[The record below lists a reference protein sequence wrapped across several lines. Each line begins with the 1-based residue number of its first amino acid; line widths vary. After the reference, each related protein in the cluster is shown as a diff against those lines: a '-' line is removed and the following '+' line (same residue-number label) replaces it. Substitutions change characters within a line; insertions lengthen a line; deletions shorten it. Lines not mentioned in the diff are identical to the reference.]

1 MASRKKATKRTVKP
15 SNPRKRHAN
24 LYDAIQGHVTRNG
37 KAANASGR
45 PLRPDEVL
53 FRRKNAPVQYREY
66 DSYSAHNRLPPGQ
79 ELPDGGLTAALHVHI
94 SRLYAKTAGQGRQGI
109 RKPMDETALI
119 ALGILMEETARGV
132 LGETGD
138 LAFTEATD
146 KDEKQNLTRHS
157 KQNAHRENKGIPSGV
172 GPGENVGAGHVKFRR
187 PRTLTSLQAPKTQP
201 NPQKAASILTW
212 FHKTAQ
218 AHSIKDL
225 EKTLPQVSS
234 INGMQVKDY
243 LQALSDDNKIR
254 VEKIGSGNWYW
265 SFPAD
270 EKKAKDTAVEKAQD
284 EYNKASATVS
294 ELQAKVDDADAARA
308 EGEEM
313 LMEAGGDR
321 KTLMT
326 KHSDLAKE
334 VEKLRTELAAY
345 SEQDPVEMEKKTSD
359 TQQARLEAEKFTDQI
374 LMMQGWFKQQV
385 GGGEDYLNMLK
396 GLFGHEYDE
405 EEQGLRELV

>member
-172 GPGENVGAGHVKFRR
+172 GPGENVGAGH
-187 PRTLTSLQAPKTQP
+187 
-201 NPQKAASILTW
+201 
-212 FHKTAQ
+212 
-218 AHSIKDL
+218 
-225 EKTLPQVSS
+225 
-234 INGMQVKDY
+234 G
-243 LQALSDDNKIR
+243 
-254 VEKIGSGNWYW
+254 
-265 SFPAD
+265 
-270 EKKAKDTAVEKAQD
+270 KK
-284 EYNKASATVS
+284 
-294 ELQAKVDDADAARA
+294 
-308 EGEEM
+308 
-313 LMEAGGDR
+313 
-321 KTLMT
+321 
-326 KHSDLAKE
+326 
-334 VEKLRTELAAY
+334 
-345 SEQDPVEMEKKTSD
+345 PV
-359 TQQARLEAEKFTDQI
+359 
-374 LMMQGWFKQQV
+374 
-385 GGGEDYLNMLK
+385 
-396 GLFGHEYDE
+396 E
-405 EEQGLRELV
+405 EEQDGSSSSSVASQDESED